1 VPAPEHLRY
10 GGSWRVTQQS
20 ATALG
25 RSTLSLAFH
34 ARNVFLVMG
43 STTGR
48 RSVRVLLD
56 GRPIS
61 AVSAGRDVHDAVASV
76 SFQRLYRLVELPRV
90 ERHVLTV
97 APSPGTTVYSFTFG

>member
-1 VPAPEHLRY
+1 VR
-10 GGSWRVTQQS
+10 TS
-20 ATALG
+20 AL
-25 RSTLSLAFH
+25 TLSFR

-43 STTGR
+43 STTGM

-56 GRPIS
+56 GRPIEQ
-61 AVSAGRDVHDAVASV
+61 ASAGGDVHSGLVDV

-97 APSPGTTVYSFTFG
+97 EPGPGTSVYSFTFG

>member
-1 VPAPEHLRY
+1 
-10 GGSWRVTQQS
+10 
-20 ATALG
+20 
-25 RSTLSLAFH
+25 LSLDFR

-43 STTGR
+43 STAGT

-61 AVSAGRDVHDAVASV
+61 ATSAGTEVHDAAASV

-97 APSPGTTVYSFTFG
+97 APAPGTTVYSFTFG